1 MKKLIKLAFLTL
13 WGGISIA
20 SAQTPAVVLSDK
32 TGWHKIGERTVDFK
46 KDRDEVMVM
55 VADRFSALQFKVD
68 EAAIELISIEV
79 YYESGDKQDLALR
92 TRLNAGESSRVID
105 LNGGERNLKK
115 VVFVYKTLA
124 NAKDERAHVE
134 IWGQKTNLDKQGKA
148 EASSMQGPSVVLS
161 DKKGWHK
168 IGSRSVDFVRDHDEF
183 VVVGADRFAS
193 IQFRVSEASIQLISL
208 EVFYESGDNQK
219 IAVNSPVISGTASK
233 NIDLNGGE
241 RSLKKIVFEY
251 KTIPNQKEEKA
262 MVEVWGLKTNIAVR

>member
-68 EAAIELISIEV
+68 EAAIELVSIEV

-92 TRLNAGESSRVID
+92 TQLIVGESSRVID
-105 LNGGERNLKK
+105 LDGGERNLKK

-124 NAKDERAHVE
+124 NAKDEKAHVE
-134 IWGQKTNLDKQGKA
+134 MWGLKTNLDKDGKT
-148 EASSMQGPSVVLS
+148 EASNMQSPSIVLS

-168 IGSRSVDFVRDHDEF
+168 IGSRSVDFVKDHDEF
-183 VVVGADRFAS
+183 MVVGADRFAS

-219 IAVNSPVISGTASK
+219 IAVNSPVISGTSSK
-233 NIDLNGGE
+233 IIDLNGGE

-251 KTIPNQKEEKA
+251 KTISNQKEEKA
-262 MVEVWGLKTNIAVR
+262 MVEVWGLKTNMAVK

>member
-68 EAAIELISIEV
+68 EAAIELVSIEV

-124 NAKDERAHVE
+124 NAKDEKAHVE

-148 EASSMQGPSVVLS
+148 EASSMQAPSVVLS

-219 IAVNSPVISGTASK
+219 IAVNSPVLNGTASK
-233 NIDLNGGE
+233 IIDLNGGE

-262 MVEVWGLKTNIAVR
+262 MVEMWGLKTNIAVR